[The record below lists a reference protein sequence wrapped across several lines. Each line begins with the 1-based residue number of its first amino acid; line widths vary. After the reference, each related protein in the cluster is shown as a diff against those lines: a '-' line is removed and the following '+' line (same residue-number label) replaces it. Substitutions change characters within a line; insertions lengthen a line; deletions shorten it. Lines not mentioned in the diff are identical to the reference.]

1 MQPAGILFHA
11 REFRNWDDRCGD
23 APDVRR
29 RRKHDWVEW
38 SPMKRRWI
46 FWLLL
51 VGFLWVI
58 ISRFTEIEKLVKTL
72 TGGLW
77 YWIIAAALIQ
87 VVV

>member
-1 MQPAGILFHA
+1 
-11 REFRNWDDRCGD
+11 
-23 APDVRR
+23 
-29 RRKHDWVEW
+29 
-38 SPMKRRWI
+38 MKRRWI